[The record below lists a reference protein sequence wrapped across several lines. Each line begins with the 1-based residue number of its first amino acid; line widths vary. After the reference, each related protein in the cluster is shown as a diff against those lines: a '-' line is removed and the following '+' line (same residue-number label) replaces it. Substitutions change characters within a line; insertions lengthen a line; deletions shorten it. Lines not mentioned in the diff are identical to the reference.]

1 MDEGWNVLTVPQP
14 AHSAHAARPDGFGE
28 AAPHSSPRQSDAAEG
43 SSSEPVVRRLGTDDS
58 TPLPA
63 GLINIPNPTLST
75 RMDEAVT
82 ADSFLGPL
90 EPVEPPSRTMA
101 AIKPDAGTRIALAD
115 ENIDGRP
122 KVQLK
127 VLEAHEMG
135 SPGEEDMAQ
144 QRSPQAFPRQLFASQ
159 NRTQLRDADDAP
171 RMR

>member
-1 MDEGWNVLTVPQP
+1 MDEGWNVVTVPQP
-14 AHSAHAARPDGFGE
+14 AHSANVTHPNGPV
-28 AAPHSSPRQSDAAEG
+28 APLSFPSQSDAADG

-58 TPLPA
+58 TALPA

-75 RMDEAVT
+75 RMDEPVT

-90 EPVEPPSRTMA
+90 DSVKPSSRTMA
-101 AIKPDAGTRIALAD
+101 AIMPDAGTRIALAD

-127 VLEAHEMG
+127 ILEAHEMG
-135 SPGEEDMAQ
+135 SPGEQDMAQ
-144 QRSPQAFPRQLFASQ
+144 QRSSEAFPRQLFASQ